1 MLEVIAILYVVTI
14 SWLRSLKNRFLIFDF
29 DWQLSLK
36 LEERRKQIP
45 GLSWDESCEGPSM
58 VASIR

>member
-1 MLEVIAILYVVTI
+1 MDVTAIIQGVISPGLLE
-14 SWLRSLKNRFLIFDF
+14 LKNPFLLFNF

-36 LEERRKQIP
+36 LEERRKQVP

-58 VASIR
+58 VGSIR

>member
-1 MLEVIAILYVVTI
+1 MKY
-14 SWLRSLKNRFLIFDF
+14 RFLLFDL

-36 LEERRKQIP
+36 LEERRKRKP

-58 VASIR
+58 SRSVR